1 MKIAPAKNYKKPLYA
16 IGIAAAIMTVAVTGC
31 TEPVDYAGNEVIHTN
46 ETQETSYHKIDGDEV
61 ILGGEAELPPD
72 YYDMGDDPDE
82 TEETARPVELGG
94 AAQVQ
99 EPYETT

>member
-1 MKIAPAKNYKKPLYA
+1 MKITPAKNYKKPLYA
-16 IGIAAAIMTVAVTGC
+16 ISIAAAVMTVAVTGC
-31 TEPVDYAGNEVIHTN
+31 THPVDYAGDEVIHTN